1 VHCIPAPLN
10 LVLPPLDPQSSP
22 RDEPVRGAPSPP
34 ETPLTPSP
42 ESLMLTPAHHPTLL
56 VETTYSATPDTAAP
70 DVPASVLA
78 PPVSPRA
85 GAAVDA
91 TLLRLRDEAA
101 VKHNTFPSR
110 PGRPSGAAHWQT
122 HLHVEAWVRN
132 TTFAKHVWA
141 DVHVFGHDGALVASV
156 TLPLVY
162 ERPAGDGGDVFRLD
176 HAVYE
181 GATATPGSVAPRPD
195 VRRVQFRLYCELEGR
210 VVTDGVAHDCVLRP
224 DAVSG

>member
-1 VHCIPAPLN
+1 MPNSSHRLTRPVDPAYTAT
-10 LVLPPLDPQSSP
+10 
-22 RDEPVRGAPSPP
+22 RDG
-34 ETPLTPSP
+34 TPAGLTP
-42 ESLMLTPAHHPTLL
+42 
-56 VETTYSATPDTAAP
+56 TAP
-70 DVPASVLA
+70 A

-85 GAAVDA
+85 GATVDE

-101 VKHNTFPSR
+101 VKHNTFPHR
-110 PGRPSGAAHWQT
+110 PGRPSGSAHWQT

-141 DVHVFGHDGALVASV
+141 DVHVYGHDGALVAST

-181 GATATPGSVAPRPD
+181 GATATPGSATPRPD
-195 VRRVQFRLYCELEGR
+195 VRRVQFRLYCELDGR
-210 VVTDGVAHDCVLRP
+210 VVTDAVAHECVLRP